1 MPAEKLPVIGAE
13 LDVHIKGAKGLLGKD
28 GGLFSKA
35 TSDPYGDAAASFCP
49 SLLTAQFSLTPRLA
63 CLG

>member
-35 TSDPYGDAAASFCP
+35 TSDPYGDAA
-49 SLLTAQFSLTPRLA
+49 FSPGNSRSRL
-63 CLG
+63 G